1 VRAAPRCAR
10 AATDMENVLAAHRGA
25 IAAKDVGLAFDLAL
39 TLGALLPGRN
49 RTERDAYARTLAL
62 SADDGRV
69 VRLLAAR
76 GNAERLAGEVE
87 VAKATYEEALARSKS
102 SKDPGLTALAWT
114 GLGVVHQNAGRHLDA
129 IAAYEKALPL
139 AERAKDEE
147 LVGKTLGHLGV
158 AHRVVRHDAE
168 ALDCSQR
175 AYASHKKTGSTR
187 LLAAEALAMGTVYQQ
202 HGEPERAR
210 QRYEEASELTRE
222 VGDEGLEAS
231 VLGTL
236 GTLYGEL
243 GEVDLALT
251 HYQRTYEIVTRLGL
265 KRLEGLSLGNLATLY
280 FQLNRFDDARTTM
293 ERAVKVIE
301 AAGDELHRGIFTAHL
316 AGILAAQGA
325 LKDAESLIVDAEKVL
340 KKRDPHAWGP
350 AVSLQHAWIELAKA
364 KRATSAA
371 EAERWRDSVRIRIEG
386 VPHEAS
392 DDVRVNVR
400 MLRLALAAPMDS
412 TTDLDP
418 HALTISEDAA
428 LVRTPIGSRIE
439 LDRRR
444 NVRLVLKALV
454 DRHAS
459 HPGDPLSVDDLLAA
473 GWPGEKVLREA
484 GASRVYV
491 ALGTLRKLG
500 LRDAIKSRDGG
511 YLLDPD
517 LKVVVTKPQK
527 TR

>member
-1 VRAAPRCAR
+1 
-10 AATDMENVLAAHRGA
+10 M
-25 IAAKDVGLAFDLAL
+25 
-39 TLGALLPGRN
+39 
-49 RTERDAYARTLAL
+49 YARTLAL
-62 SADDGRV
+62 KTDDDGRV

-87 VAKATYEEALARSKS
+87 VAKATYEEALARSKA

-168 ALDCSQR
+168 ALECSQR

-301 AAGDELHRGIFTAHL
+301 AAGDELHQGIFTAHL

-364 KRATSAA
+364 KRASSAA

-459 HPGDPLSVDDLLAA
+459 NPGDPLSVDDLLAA

-511 YLLDPD
+511 YLLDPE
-517 LKVVVTKPQK
+517 LKVVVTKPTSQK
-527 TR
+527 R